1 MLYDMEAN
9 SGEEPTLRRPKPNWL
24 RTLPAAE
31 AKALRKASRVRSYQA
46 GESVFGPVRDP
57 NEIYVLEGGL
67 VRILRV
73 TPTGA
78 EFTLRYVQPG
88 EVFGYI
94 AVMSGQPRE
103 TFARAKSAS
112 KVLHL
117 PRAAFLAVLR
127 ANSSVLY
134 SVTRS
139 IARRFIDLQSR
150 AEDLIFL
157 DGRTRLARVLL
168 RLAGEYGYRLEQGL
182 TIGLPLTHEEVATL
196 IGTSRQ
202 TASLYLGELTKAG
215 LVARRGRQVILPNPG
230 ALEAL
235 ASVTNGRIA

>member
-1 MLYDMEAN
+1 MKAN
-9 SGEEPTLRRPKPNWL
+9 SGGEPTGRRARPKWL
-24 RTLPAAE
+24 GTLPVGE
-31 AKALRKASRVRSYQA
+31 AKALREASRVRSYGA
-46 GESVFGPVRDP
+46 GESVFGPSREP

-67 VRILRV
+67 IRILRV

-88 EVFGYI
+88 EVFGDI
-94 AVMSGQPRE
+94 AVMSGHPRE
-103 TFARAKSAS
+103 TFAQAKTAS

-117 PRAAFLAVLR
+117 PRAAFLGVLR
-127 ANSSVLY
+127 AHSSVLY
-134 SVTRS
+134 SVTRR
-139 IARRFIDLQSR
+139 IARRFIELQSR
-150 AEDLIFL
+150 AEELIFL
-157 DGRTRLARVLL
+157 DARTRLARVLL
-168 RLAGEYGYRLEQGL
+168 RLAGEHGYRSEQGL

-230 ALEAL
+230 ALEAV
-235 ASVTNGRIA
+235 ASVSSDRNS

>member
-1 MLYDMEAN
+1 
-9 SGEEPTLRRPKPNWL
+9 
-24 RTLPAAE
+24 
-31 AKALRKASRVRSYQA
+31 
-46 GESVFGPVRDP
+46 
-57 NEIYVLEGGL
+57 
-67 VRILRV
+67 V

-88 EVFGYI
+88 EVFGDT
-94 AVMSGQPRE
+94 AVMSGQPRV
-103 TFARAKSAS
+103 TFAQAKTAS
-112 KVLHL
+112 QVLHL

-127 ANSSVLY
+127 ANNSVLF
-134 SVTRS
+134 SVTKK

-157 DGRTRLARVLL
+157 DGRTRLARLLL
-168 RLAGEYGYRLEQGL
+168 RLAGEYGYRSEQSL

-202 TASLYLGELTKAG
+202 TASIYLGELTKAG
-215 LVARRGRQVILPNPG
+215 LVARRGQQVILPNPG

-235 ASVTNGRIA
+235 ASVANGRIA

>member
-1 MLYDMEAN
+1 
-9 SGEEPTLRRPKPNWL
+9 
-24 RTLPAAE
+24 
-31 AKALRKASRVRSYQA
+31 
-46 GESVFGPVRDP
+46 
-57 NEIYVLEGGL
+57 
-67 VRILRV
+67 V

-88 EVFGYI
+88 EVFGHI
-94 AVMSGQPRE
+94 AVMSGKPRE
-103 TFARAKSAS
+103 TFAQAKIAS

-127 ANSSVLY
+127 AHNSVLY
-134 SVTRS
+134 SVTKR
-139 IARRFIDLQSR
+139 IARRFVDLQSH

-157 DGRTRLARVLL
+157 DARTRLARLLL
-168 RLAGEYGYRLEQGL
+168 RLAGEHGYRSGQSL

-215 LVARRGRQVILPNPG
+215 LVARRGRQVVLPDPG
-230 ALEAL
+230 ALEAIASL
-235 ASVTNGRIA
+235 ANGQSA

>member
-1 MLYDMEAN
+1 MKAN
-9 SGEEPTLRRPKPNWL
+9 NGEEPTVRRPKPNWL

-31 AKALRKASRVRSYQA
+31 AKALRAASRVRSYQA
-46 GESVFGPVRDP
+46 GESVFGPAREP

-67 VRILRV
+67 VRVLRV

-78 EFTLRYVQPG
+78 EFTLRYVHPG
-88 EVFGYI
+88 EVFGDI
-94 AVMSGQPRE
+94 AVMSGKPRE
-103 TFARAKSAS
+103 TFAQAKTAS

-127 ANSSVLY
+127 AHNAVLY
-134 SVTRS
+134 SVAKK
-139 IARRFIDLQSR
+139 IARRVIDLQSH

-157 DGRTRLARVLL
+157 DARTRLARVLL
-168 RLAGEYGYRLEQGL
+168 RLAWEHGYRAEQGL

-202 TASLYLGELTKAG
+202 TASLHLAELTKAG
-215 LVARRGRQVILPNPG
+215 LVARRGRHVLLPNPG
-230 ALEAL
+230 GL
-235 ASVTNGRIA
+235 AAIASLPSRRIG

>member
-1 MLYDMEAN
+1 MKAN
-9 SGEEPTLRRPKPNWL
+9 RGGESRSRRPKPNWL
-24 RTLPAAE
+24 RTLPVAQAQ
-31 AKALRKASRVRSYQA
+31 ALRGASRVRRYQA
-46 GESVFGPVRDP
+46 GESVFGPARDP
-57 NEIYVLEGGL
+57 NETYLLEGGL

-73 TPTGA
+73 TATGA

-88 EVFGYI
+88 EVFGHI

-103 TFARAKSAS
+103 TFAQAKTAS
-112 KVLHL
+112 EVLHL

-134 SVTRS
+134 SVTKR
-139 IARRFIDLQSR
+139 IARRFVDLQSL

-168 RLAGEYGYRLEQGL
+168 RLAGEHGYRSGQSL
-182 TIGLPLTHEEVATL
+182 TIALPLTHEEVATL

-202 TASLYLGELTKAG
+202 TASVYLGELTKAG
-215 LVARRGRQVILPNPG
+215 LVTRRGRQVILPDPG
-230 ALEAL
+230 ALQAL
-235 ASVTNGRIA
+235 AALRNGRLA

>member
-1 MLYDMEAN
+1 MTPK
-9 SGEEPTLRRPKPNWL
+9 SGEEATLRRPKPNWL

-31 AKALRKASRVRSYQA
+31 TRALRAASRERSYQA

-67 VRILRV
+67 VRLFRV
-73 TPTGA
+73 TPTGS

-88 EVFGYI
+88 EVFGHI
-94 AVMSGQPRE
+94 AVMSGKPRE
-103 TFARAKSAS
+103 TFAQAKIAS

-117 PRAAFLAVLR
+117 PRAAFLALLR
-127 ANSSVLY
+127 AHNSVLY
-134 SVTRS
+134 SVTKR
-139 IARRFIDLQSR
+139 IARRFVDLQSH

-157 DGRTRLARVLL
+157 DARTRLARLLL
-168 RLAGEYGYRLEQGL
+168 RLAGEHGYRSGQNL

-215 LVARRGRQVILPNPG
+215 LVARRGRQVILPDPG
-230 ALEAL
+230 ALEAIASL
-235 ASVTNGRIA
+235 AGGRSA